1 MNGDYGIMFKLNPP
15 CRVEKF
21 RRVLQVEPKVLRTW
35 RLVPFQLI
43 HSTTLRLKLSSPSYA
58 NPFHFFNLTLLTI
71 ICTIFSNV
79 WPKTVHMAVLSSF
92 SLIFSFFRL
101 SFGLLPRTQAKH
113 SIYMLRYFAIL
124 QLRLATSSRLAYG
137 YFSAGLPYF
146 IFFSLPSAFCSFAY

>member
-1 MNGDYGIMFKLNPP
+1 
-15 CRVEKF
+15 
-21 RRVLQVEPKVLRTW
+21 
-35 RLVPFQLI
+35 
-43 HSTTLRLKLSSPSYA
+43 
-58 NPFHFFNLTLLTI
+58 
-71 ICTIFSNV
+71 
-79 WPKTVHMAVLSSF
+79 MAVLSSF

-146 IFFSLPSAFCSFAY
+146 IFFLCPLLFARLHIKISYMNFCFINISCSYFRWLATG